1 MKQQS
6 IQPLIAIQ
14 TSNRQ
19 YHYLI
24 KTFTVAVV
32 DILSFI
38 CLQKNSAVPL
48 EEPMANDDPVAANQ
62 EMQVESWKINL
73 SLFSFTQRPIPN
85 RQKHDSQ
92 MICYRCCHTTSR
104 GSTTCIMCCD

>member
-1 MKQQS
+1 MKGF
-6 IQPLIAIQ
+6 
-14 TSNRQ
+14 
-19 YHYLI
+19 YHLL
-24 KTFTVAVV
+24 TFTVAVV

-62 EMQVESWKINL
+62 EMQVESWK
-73 SLFSFTQRPIPN
+73 RPIPN

>member
-38 CLQKNSAVPL
+38 CLQKNSAVPSFVREFCQNL

-62 EMQVESWKINL
+62 EMQVESWK
-73 SLFSFTQRPIPN
+73 RPIPN